1 MSKGIPRKI
10 WFWDNIK
17 RKFWLAFF
25 TKFLPV
31 LLVASEIAES
41 LTGRHEVLL
50 LPNISVHCAINF
62 YFYDKKK
69 EILQN
74 CKHKKLIL

>member
-10 WFWDNIK
+10 WFRDNIK

-25 TKFLPV
+25 PKFLPV

-41 LTGRHEVLL
+41 LTGRHEILL
-50 LPNISVHCAINF
+50 LPNISVPLCNQF
-62 YFYDKKK
+62 
-69 EILQN
+69 L
-74 CKHKKLIL
+74 LL